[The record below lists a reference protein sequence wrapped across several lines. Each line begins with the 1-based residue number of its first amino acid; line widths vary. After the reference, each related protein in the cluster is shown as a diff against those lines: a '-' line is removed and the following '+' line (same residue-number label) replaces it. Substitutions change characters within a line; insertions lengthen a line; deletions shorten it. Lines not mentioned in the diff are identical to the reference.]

1 MKSENS
7 SLNEQIERLFSLNV
21 HLGHRKNRLHPKAK
35 KYVYKMI
42 NGVTII
48 DLAKTV
54 KDFESAK
61 QFLTQAGKE
70 NQTVILVAT
79 KKIINQFATKL
90 ASSNNLHF
98 ITNKW
103 LPGLLTNFETII
115 KNVKKLNKLEKEKTD
130 GAWDKFVKHE
140 RVKLE
145 KEIIKLK
152 KLYGGI
158 AKLEKKPD
166 FMILIDIRKEKNALK
181 EAIENNLKTV
191 AILDTNCNPNL
202 VDYPIV
208 ANDDSSPSLEY
219 LLTELIKSYTNSKT
233 KA

>member
-1 MKSENS
+1 MAKNNI
-7 SLNEQIERLFSLNV
+7 NEEIEKLFNLNV

-35 KYVYKMI
+35 KYVYKII

-48 DLAKTV
+48 DLTRTV

-61 QFLTQAGKE
+61 QFLNQAGKE
-70 NQTVILVAT
+70 NQTAILVAT
-79 KKIINQFATKL
+79 KKIINQFANKL
-90 ASSNNLHF
+90 ASANNLHY

-181 EAIENNLKTV
+181 EAKENHLKTV
-191 AILDTNCNPNL
+191 AILDTNCNPDL
-202 VDYPIV
+202 VDYPVV

-219 LLTELIKSYTNSKT
+219 LLTELIKSYTNANT
-233 KA
+233 NPKA